1 MAHPVP
7 PRLSPA
13 SCGLSWQTH
22 SVQRCGLP
30 APDRHRPA
38 LARTAAR
45 SPGKKLARLTVTAFT
60 NLILTDQYY
69 AMGGL
74 FLPIRWPGMA
84 DAVKI
89 IIRLIIQ
96 ACLWPV
102 SGLSCWPHILT
113 ISQLW
118 NQSDTALTNLLT
130 IPLRYRFQNVNRASL
145 TFIQPERR
153 SLCAEDVR
161 HAVFNYLSG

>member
-1 MAHPVP
+1 SKPKVP
-7 PRLSPA
+7 RERREDGPA
-13 SCGLSWQTH
+13 AAEVRW
-22 SVQRCGLP
+22 
-30 APDRHRPA
+30 PA
-38 LARTAAR
+38 LRLAR
-45 SPGKKLARLTVTAFT
+45 PEKKLPRLTVTAFT